1 MRKAISTEGAPA
13 PVAPYSPGIKAG
25 EMIFLSGQ
33 LGLDADTGHLVPG
46 GAREQ
51 AEKALSNIAAL
62 ATAAGGS
69 MDDVVKTTVFMADL
83 AEFGSINELFAKSF
97 DHPRPARS
105 AVEVSALPLG
115 ALVEIE
121 AILCRGSHN

>member
-1 MRKAISTEGAPA
+1 LRKVIRAEGAPE
-13 PVAPYSPGIKAG
+13 PVAPYSTGIEAG

-33 LGLDADTGHLVPG
+33 LGLDANTGLLVQG

-51 AEKALSNIAAL
+51 AKKALSNIAAL
-62 ATAAGGS
+62 AKGAGVS
-69 MDDVVKTTVFMADL
+69 MDDVVKTTVYMTDL
-83 AEFGSINELFAKSF
+83 AEFEQINELFAESF
-97 DHPRPARS
+97 DQPRPARS

-121 AILCRGSHN
+121 AILCRRSHD